1 MANRIRHSLPALAG
15 YDDQECWNCLFAA
28 APGQGSTSS
37 FDDMIERTLY
47 RPREIIQ
54 FSTQVI
60 ECAQYGQAGPPWPSS
75 TITEAEPLCSG
86 STSVRDTPATERGG
100 HPATIVM

>member
-1 MANRIRHSLPALAG
+1 MANRIRHSLPALAA

-28 APGQGSTSS
+28 PPGQRRAGS
-37 FDDMIERTLY
+37 FDYMIERTLY

-60 ECAQYGQAGPPWPSS
+60 ECAQYGQAGPPWPYS
-75 TITEAEPLCSG
+75 TIT
-86 STSVRDTPATERGG
+86 
-100 HPATIVM
+100 